1 MLRGVMPDAA
11 GTRPVDAAPPATRMQ
26 RLEGRVILGVK
37 AGADGVTRLDRLY
50 QSGSARLRLPKGPDL
65 EGVLINTGGGL
76 TGGDVLET
84 EVIVAAGARA
94 TVTTQA
100 AEKIYRASAGEARV
114 LNRLE
119 VAGRLDWLPQETIL
133 FDGARLCR
141 RLEVEMAA
149 GATLLA
155 AEATVFGRTARGER
169 VAHGLFRDEWRI
181 RVGGRL
187 VYADTV
193 RLSGDID
200 AQLARAAVA
209 GGACAVASCLYVAPD
224 AEGLVEAV
232 RDLLRAD
239 GVKAGAS
246 AWNGLLAL
254 RLVARDGQALLR
266 ALAPVIEF
274 LRGMPVPRVWRC

>member
-1 MLRGVMPDAA
+1 MPDAA
-11 GTRPVDAAPPATRMQ
+11 GAPPVHATRLQ
-26 RLEGRVILGVK
+26 RLEGRVVFAVK
-37 AGADGVTRLDRLY
+37 ADADGVTRLDRLY
-50 QSGSARLRLPKGPDL
+50 QSGSARLRLPKGPGV

-84 EVIVAAGARA
+84 EVIVAAGAHA

-114 LNRLE
+114 LNRLA

-133 FDGARLCR
+133 FDGARLHR
-141 RLEVEMAA
+141 RLAVEMDE
-149 GATLLA
+149 GATLLV

-169 VAHGLFRDEWRI
+169 VTGGLFRDEWRI
-181 RVGGRL
+181 RRGGRL
-187 VYADTV
+187 VYADAA
-193 RLSGDID
+193 RLAGDID

-209 GGACAVASCLYVAPD
+209 GGGRAVAACLYAAPD
-224 AEGLVEAV
+224 AEARVDAV
-232 RDLLRAD
+232 RDLLRGD
-239 GVKAGAS
+239 GVRAGAS

-254 RLVARDGQALLR
+254 RLVAPDGQALLR
-266 ALAPVIEF
+266 AWAPVIEF

>member
-1 MLRGVMPDAA
+1 MPDAA
-11 GTRPVDAAPPATRMQ
+11 GALPVDTAPPATRMQ
-26 RLEGRVILGVK
+26 RLQGRVILGVK
-37 AGADGVTRLDRLY
+37 ADEHGVTRLDRLY

-84 EVIVAAGARA
+84 EVLVAAGARA

-100 AEKIYRASAGEARV
+100 AEKVYRASAGEARV
-114 LNRLE
+114 LNRLS

-141 RLEVEMAA
+141 RLEVDMAD

-155 AEATVFGRTARGER
+155 AEAMVFGRTARGER
-169 VAHGLFRDEWRI
+169 VTHGLFRDEWRI
-181 RVGGRL
+181 RRGGRL
-187 VYADTV
+187 VYADAV
-193 RLSGDID
+193 RLAGDID

-209 GGACAVASCLYVAPD
+209 GGACATASCLYVAPD
-224 AEGLVEAV
+224 AEARVEAV
-232 RDLLRAD
+232 RAVLPRTD

-266 ALAPVIEF
+266 ALAPMIEH
-274 LRGMPVPRVWRC
+274 LRGLPVPRVWRC

>member
-1 MLRGVMPDAA
+1 MPDAA
-11 GTRPVDAAPPATRMQ
+11 LGPATRLQ
-26 RLEGRVILGVK
+26 RLEGRVVLGVK
-37 AGADGVTRLDRLY
+37 ADADGITRLDRLY
-50 QSGSARLRLPKGPDL
+50 QSGSARLRLPKGPGV

-100 AEKIYRASAGEARV
+100 AEKVYRASAGEARV
-114 LNRLE
+114 LNRLV

-141 RLEVEMAA
+141 RLEVEMAPD
-149 GATLLA
+149 ATLLA

-169 VAHGLFRDEWRI
+169 VTHGLFRDDWRI
-181 RVGGRL
+181 RRAGRL
-187 VYADTV
+187 AYADAV
-193 RLSGDID
+193 RLEGDID

-209 GGACAVASCLYVAPD
+209 GGGRAVASCLYVAGD
-224 AEGLVEAV
+224 TEARVDAV
-232 RDLLRAD
+232 REVLRID

-254 RLVARDGQALLR
+254 RLVAPDGQTLLR
-266 ALAPVIEF
+266 ALTPLIEF
-274 LRGMPVPRVWRC
+274 LRGAPVPRVWRC